1 MTVFVVPYE
10 NTEWISGVGENFQLA
25 NWKKLVGNIEPDVEH
40 KQKLM
45 VQLVPEPKNQYDKN
59 AVALHVN
66 GIHVGYLASDIAAK
80 YSKSILPI
88 YKEGNA
94 LVAYGSIWVVKRGG
108 ELNANVSVNLPKKL
122 FVPEL
127 LTLETAPDQ
136 PTRSPASK
144 VSNEIN
150 FPTVSGSGKSPA
162 GTMREKIA
170 ADKKASQLFVILK
183 IVFKIFIVALIA
195 VVAQGIT
202 GSAQVSQTVIL
213 FGIIWIAFGKKIKE
227 FIQARKR
234 K

>member
-10 NTEWISGVGENFQLA
+10 NTEWISGVGEAYRLA

-45 VQLVPEPKNQYDKN
+45 VQLVPEPENQYDNK

-66 GIHVGYLASDIAAK
+66 GIHVGYLAGDIASK
-80 YSKSILPI
+80 YFKTILPI

-94 LVAYGSIWVVKRGG
+94 IVAYGSIWVVSRGG
-108 ELNANVSVNLPKKL
+108 ELNANVSVNLPKKIS
-122 FVPEL
+122 VPEL

-150 FPTVSGSGKSPA
+150 FPVIAGGAKTTSGTVSE
-162 GTMREKIA
+162 RIA
-170 ADKKASQLFVILK
+170 ADPKATKLLS
-183 IVFKIFIVALIA
+183 VFKVLLKVFVVL
-195 VVAQGIT
+195 VVAVIAQAIT
-202 GSAQVSQTVIL
+202 GSAQVSQTVI
-213 FGIIWIAFGKKIKE
+213 IIGALWIIFEKKIKA
-227 FIQARKR
+227 FIKSRK

>member
-10 NTEWISGVGENFQLA
+10 NTEWISGVGETYRLA

-45 VQLVPEPKNQYDKN
+45 VQLVPEPENQYDKK

-66 GIHVGYLASDIAAK
+66 GIHVGYLPSEIASK
-80 YSKSILPI
+80 YFKSILPI

-94 LVAYGSIWVVKRGG
+94 LVAYGSIWVIKRGN
-108 ELNANVSVNLPKKL
+108 ELNANVSLNLPKKL

-127 LTLETAPDQ
+127 LTLEEAPDQ

-150 FPTVSGSGKSPA
+150 FPQASGATPSASGS
-162 GTMREKIA
+162 MREGIA
-170 ADKKASQLFVILK
+170 ADKKASALFEVLVILFK
-183 IVFKIFIVALIA
+183 VFVTLIVA
-195 VVAQGIT
+195 VVAQGIS
-202 GSAQVSQTVIL
+202 GSPLPALVVLIA
-213 FGIIWIAFGKKIKE
+213 GVVWIVFGKKIKAARD
-227 FIQARKR
+227 ARK